1 MWSCWIPKSVIGV
14 GDIQIEYHWIIH
26 GLSGSG
32 IRSLQHKSS
41 RLPHMDL
48 KICLHKW
55 TAVEFWN
62 MMHLYCCCF
71 TSSKQFVLLCYEA
84 LHWPCHDSW
93 LMTFPFDLS
102 LLIQNPVP
110 NPSDM
115 ILCRKEVWN
124 LSSVQQI
131 VDIFHKTFI
140 LVRARRAGH
149 ALLRCGGNFRTVTPV
164 VKTFPTL
171 SISFH

>member
-1 MWSCWIPKSVIGV
+1 
-14 GDIQIEYHWIIH
+14 
-26 GLSGSG
+26 
-32 IRSLQHKSS
+32 
-41 RLPHMDL
+41 
-48 KICLHKW
+48 
-55 TAVEFWN
+55 
-62 MMHLYCCCF
+62 
-71 TSSKQFVLLCYEA
+71 
-84 LHWPCHDSW
+84 
-93 LMTFPFDLS
+93 MTFPFDLS

-149 ALLRCGGNFRTVTPV
+149 ALLRFGGSFRTVTPV
-164 VKTFPTL
+164 VKTFPTR
-171 SISFH
+171 SISFK